1 MRVIL
6 TFNEFLSL
14 IVEEVNSAGN
24 IQFEIPDYPEKIALL
39 KSQFEEEQDAVQKS
53 KLEKQIKIAELKF
66 MISQIQRT
74 G

>member
-14 IVEEVNSAGN
+14 IVEGVNSAGN
-24 IQFEIPDYPEKIALL
+24 IQIEIPDYPEKIALL
-39 KSQFEEEQDAVQKS
+39 KSQFEKEQDAAQKS
-53 KLEKQIKIAELKF
+53 KLERQIKIAELKF